1 MGFCSKPTVA
11 TFYCG
16 AGGLDIG
23 FERAGFEIIFAND
36 IDPVAVETHRRFSK
50 ARVAVAG
57 DVHNVDL
64 RPAAGADVIIG
75 GPPCQGFSVAGKM
88 DPHDLRSRH
97 VWTFL
102 SLVSRLKPK
111 AFVMENV
118 KNLYDNERWA
128 DLREDLLAAARILGY
143 STRLSLLNAANF
155 GTPQER
161 SRMFLMGLRG
171 DGLIPEIDPDPASPA
186 ISVRE
191 AFKRLPRFGEPG
203 NNTFCP
209 AKITP
214 AAKPVL
220 RRSPYAGM
228 LFNGAGRPLD
238 LERPSTTLPASMGG
252 NRTPIIEQNMLE
264 GEHDSWVR
272 KYHAHLWEGGEPL
285 PMGRI
290 DGPLRRLTV
299 EEAAVLQG
307 FPVGVN
313 WAGQGSAQ
321 FRQIGNSVPPPLA
334 EAVAR
339 HVMTFISDADEG
351 VEVPTMDEDELIYAA
366 VDAREQYLLWALT
379 KTLNLASKSRNS
391 DEVQVLDEAANA
403 S

>member
-1 MGFCSKPTVA
+1 VGSCGKPKVA

-16 AGGLDIG
+16 AGGLDVG
-23 FERAGFEIIFAND
+23 FERAGFEIVFAND
-36 IDPVAVETHRRFSK
+36 IDPVAVETHRRLSK
-50 ARVAVAG
+50 ARLAVAG
-57 DVHNVDL
+57 DVHNVVL
-64 RPAAGADVIIG
+64 RPAAGVDLVIG

-102 SLVSRLKPK
+102 SLVSRIKPK

-118 KNLYDNERWA
+118 KNLYDNDRWT

-143 STRLSLLNAANF
+143 STRLSLLNAADF
-155 GTPQER
+155 GTPQDR

-171 DGLIPEIDPDPASPA
+171 DAPVPDLIPDPNSPV

-191 AFKRLPRFGEPG
+191 AFKQLPRFGEPG
-203 NNTFCP
+203 NDTFCP
-209 AKITP
+209 AKVTA

-252 NRTPIIEQNMLE
+252 NRTPIIEQNLLD
-264 GEHDSWVR
+264 GDSDSWVR
-272 KYHAHLWEGGEPL
+272 KYHAHLWDGGEPL
-285 PMGRI
+285 PMGPI

-307 FPVGVN
+307 FPAGIK
-313 WAGQGSAQ
+313 WAGRGSAQ

-339 HVMTFISDADEG
+339 HVMSFLADVDDA

-379 KTLNLASKSRNS
+379 KTLNLVSTSRRSGN
-391 DEVQVLDEAANA
+391 VQDLDETANA